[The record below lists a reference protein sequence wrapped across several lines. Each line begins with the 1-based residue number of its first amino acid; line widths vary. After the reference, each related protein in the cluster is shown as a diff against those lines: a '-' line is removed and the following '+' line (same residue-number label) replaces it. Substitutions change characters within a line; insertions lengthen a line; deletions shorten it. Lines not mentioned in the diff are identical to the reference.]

1 MKKKTLLLLT
11 VFALAIAVFIP
22 VGAEAKVKISKKSIT
37 MTVGQKTKLKVKGTK
52 KKITWKS
59 KKKAVATVN
68 KKGKVTAKKAGKT
81 TIIAKVGKKKYKCKV
96 IVKPQQ
102 QNNIPES
109 DNILPT
115 PEPDTNTSYAAS
127 LAQLTKS
134 ILRSAYTDYNGNPV
148 IQSESSGN
156 DYENLVQIAYDS
168 STQIITFRYRHR
180 TFRSD
185 GTTGSN
191 NTTTMTMHTDNNIS
205 VPVTYVWSD
214 RYGFSSTYTTN
225 VIVNQYR
232 VTNNYQ
238 FSVTNGNY
246 SEQMNSIANQ
256 QLREAFNEWDI
267 LLIRYGLSLN
277 KIGWISY

>member
-1 MKKKTLLLLT
+1 MFNLQRFFHRL
-11 VFALAIAVFIP
+11 
-22 VGAEAKVKISKKSIT
+22 
-37 MTVGQKTKLKVKGTK
+37 
-52 KKITWKS
+52 
-59 KKKAVATVN
+59 
-68 KKGKVTAKKAGKT
+68 
-81 TIIAKVGKKKYKCKV
+81 
-96 IVKPQQ
+96 
-102 QNNIPES
+102 PES

-246 SEQMNSIANQ
+246 SEQMNSTANQ

>member
-1 MKKKTLLLLT
+1 MKKKTLLLFT
-11 VFALAIAVFIP
+11 VFALAIAVFTPIS
-22 VGAEAKVKISKKSIT
+22 AEAKVKISKKSIT

-102 QNNIPES
+102 QNNMPES
-109 DNILPT
+109 DKILPT
-115 PEPDTNTSYAAS
+115 PEPDTNTSYSAS
-127 LAQLTKS
+127 LAELTKS

-246 SEQMNSIANQ
+246 SEQMNSTANQ
-256 QLREAFNEWDI
+256 QLKEAFNEWDI